1 MGEPSIPDQNCLS
14 SAIRLFVCG
23 DVMIGRGIDQILP
36 APCRP
41 NLYEACLRSALEYKW
56 LAEGVN
62 GKIPAPV
69 TMDYVWGAALDEFSI
84 RAPDAKL
91 INLETSITRSEDY
104 ALKGINYRVSPE
116 NAECLRAAGIDCCSL
131 ANNHVMDWGRQGLE
145 DTLSALRRLHIACAG
160 AGSTLGEAASP
171 AVIPV
176 PGKGRALFVALAL
189 PTSGVP
195 DAWAATVD
203 TPGVNYIPDLSDES
217 ASGIINVLDSVRMPG
232 DVGVASIHWG
242 GNWGYE
248 VLDQQRDFAHRLIDD
263 AKVSVV
269 HGHSSHHP
277 KPIEIYKNRVILYG
291 CGDFLNDYEGISG
304 RADYRGDLVLMYFID
319 VDARSGDVRALSL
332 VPLRIVRFR
341 LERASSA
348 DATWLL
354 NRLQC
359 LCEPFGVHL
368 KLEGSTI
375 VVNWRDQGAT

>member
-1 MGEPSIPDQNCLS
+1 MGELSIRDQNR
-14 SAIRLFVCG
+14 AGAVIRLFLCG

-41 NLYEACLRSALEYKW
+41 QLHEAYLRSALEYKW
-56 LAEGVN
+56 LAESVN

-69 TMDYVWGAALDEFSI
+69 AINYVWGAALDEFSI
-84 RAPDAKL
+84 RAPDVKL

-104 ALKGINYRVSPE
+104 EVKGINYRVSPE

-145 DTLSALRRLHIACAG
+145 DTLLALRRLHIACAG
-160 AGSTLGEAASP
+160 AGRTLEKAAAP
-171 AVIPV
+171 AILCI
-176 PGKGRALFVALAL
+176 PGKGRVVFAALAL

-195 DAWAATVD
+195 DAWAASANA
-203 TPGVNYIPDLSDES
+203 PGVHFAPDLSDES
-217 ASGIINVLDSVRMPG
+217 ASGIARVLNAVRLPG

-248 VLDQQRDFAHRLIDD
+248 VSDQQRDFAHRLIDD

-277 KPIEIYKNRVILYG
+277 KPIEIYKNRLILHG
-291 CGDFLNDYEGISG
+291 CGDFLNDYEGIPG
-304 RADYRGDLVLMYFID
+304 MGAYRGDLVLMYFID
-319 VDARSGDVRALSL
+319 VDAHSGDVQALSL

-341 LERASSA
+341 LEHTATA
-348 DATWLL
+348 DTAWLL
-354 NRLQC
+354 TRLQD
-359 LCEPFGVHL
+359 LCRPFGLHL
-368 KLEGSTI
+368 KLEDSTI
-375 VVNWRDQGAT
+375 IVNWRNQGKP